1 MSAVTE
7 HLELA
12 DPADVTPE
20 EIAYFKLT
28 PAQRAEAANELQI
41 LEPPLPPEPS
51 RQVLEQPR
59 ARTPV
64 NQQQYAQPQQRP
76 MSPVR
81 RPQSPMRRP
90 MSPARPGQAVPG
102 IPRFSSETERQIN
115 EEQYMAM
122 LDEIA
127 DRMISKGLSIPDTDP
142 ETVLD
147 PLEVE
152 EIASINPDWRYDW
165 DAYREEYE
173 QLSEANR
180 GVAGLGATRRTSEQK
195 ARAEAVR
202 NKRLSRDA
210 EKASQSLNTSH
221 AQLVRTVWQ
230 RVGAA
235 EALEGRRITPMRA
248 SDRGPV
254 RKGDD
259 PNELFLVLDDKIED
273 VQAWAGMAQSLGAT
287 RLLSWTTKMDC
298 PSYSLPAGPTGSSI
312 LGSCPGAA
320 GGQSISDPK
329 RMQRQQAAVAEVH
342 QGGKRR
348 LEQLR
353 DKPFTP
359 KEWAETSS
367 VNLADCVCQS
377 CYAEKSHYA
386 YTSNQLGALIRL
398 VWTNLAVDMGTF
410 VEVLDYAIKNA
421 DYKLNGD
428 GKMPRERIKFA
439 DSSEPAKFFRIH
451 DSGDFFS
458 EKYFKD
464 WVEIAALN
472 PDVMFWAPTRVWAQ
486 GKNVDWVANA
496 RVPENLIIRPSAYMF
511 NRPAGL
517 ISHLG
522 HGYAAPSVSYS
533 VDKQKPLP
541 NYMAD
546 GDPYHWQCQAY
557 MGEEGHS
564 CRAAESPPVEA
575 GGTGKVGCRACWI
588 APALSIN
595 YKKH

>member
-1 MSAVTE
+1 MAPGGRQ
-7 HLELA
+7 L
-12 DPADVTPE
+12 PAHVPRTS
-20 EIAYFKLT
+20 
-28 PAQRAEAANELQI
+28 
-41 LEPPLPPEPS
+41 S
-51 RQVLEQPR
+51 RER
-59 ARTPV
+59 
-64 NQQQYAQPQQRP
+64 
-76 MSPVR
+76 
-81 RPQSPMRRP
+81 
-90 MSPARPGQAVPG
+90 
-102 IPRFSSETERQIN
+102 EERQDYYD
-115 EEQYMAM
+115 EQYMSM

-127 DRMISKGLSIPDTDP
+127 DRMLTRGFDVRTARP
-142 ETVLD
+142 EDVLD
-147 PLEVE
+147 PAEIE
-152 EIASINPDWRYDW
+152 EIAGINEDWRYDW
-165 DAYREEYE
+165 EAYQESWDMDEVVTPVLDEYN
-173 QLSEANR
+173 AR
-180 GVAGLGATRRTSEQK
+180 VGGLGATRRTSEQQ
-195 ARAEAVR
+195 ARAEVVR
-202 NKRLSRDA
+202 NKRLSREA
-210 EKASQSLNTSH
+210 EKASESLNTSH

-259 PNELFLVLDDKIED
+259 PNELFLVLDQRIED

-329 RMQRQQAAVAEVH
+329 RMQRQQVAVAEVH

-353 DKPFTP
+353 GEPFTP
-359 KEWAETSS
+359 KEWVETSS

-486 GKNVDWVANA
+486 GKNTDWVANA

-522 HGYAAPSVSYS
+522 HGYAAPSVSYA